1 MKTPPPL
8 GQTICLKFC
17 AYYKPGKNEELECRG
32 YTVVEQLIQSG
43 MAGVFDAFEKEADPS
58 ATELIVQKIC
68 MNCDFHERDCDF
80 MQDRATP
87 PCGGLVLLTQ
97 LLKRNRISLEDIA
110 KANKKIVKGT

>member
-1 MKTPPPL
+1 MKKNPLL

-32 YTVVEQLIQSG
+32 YTVVEQLLRSG
-43 MAGVFDAFEKEADPS
+43 MTGVFDTFENEADRS
-58 ATELIVQKIC
+58 TTELIVQKVC

-80 MQDRATP
+80 MQDRTTP

-97 LLKRNRISLEDIA
+97 LLKKNRISVEDIV
-110 KANKKIVKGT
+110 KANRKSTKGK